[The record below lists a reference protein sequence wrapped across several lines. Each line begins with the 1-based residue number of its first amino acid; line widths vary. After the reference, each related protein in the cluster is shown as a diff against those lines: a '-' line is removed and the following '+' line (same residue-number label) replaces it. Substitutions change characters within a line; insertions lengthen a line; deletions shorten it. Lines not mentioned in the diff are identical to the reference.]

1 MNAPQA
7 GTVVE
12 LWERGAARSLT
23 ERGLLL
29 MEFALPES
37 APEERMRL
45 SIGHRDSCLMDL
57 RQRLF
62 GSAVETVS
70 ACDACGVPISIDFDV
85 DHVRAPHAAP
95 GTVVELSVGGRELRF
110 RLPDSTDLLAI
121 EDEADADRAERRLLR
136 RCLVADE
143 SGEPAR
149 AEAEA
154 ERISQALAD
163 ADPQAELILRTVCPD
178 CGAVAD
184 SRFDIVLHLWSE
196 IEDWVAG
203 LLEEVA
209 RLAARYGWS
218 ERDILAMSHA
228 RRQVYL
234 DLIGADPA

>member
-12 LWERGAARSLT
+12 MWERGAARSLT

-37 APEERMRL
+37 APEERSRL
-45 SIGHRDSCLMDL
+45 SIGHRDSCLIDL

-70 ACDACGVPISIDFDV
+70 ACTECGVPIAVDFDV

-95 GTVVELSVGGRELRF
+95 GTVVELSVGDRGLRF
-110 RLPDSTDLLAI
+110 RLPNSADLLAI
-121 EDEADADRAERRLLR
+121 EGERDPDRAERRLLG
-136 RCLVADE
+136 RCLVGHEADD
-143 SGEPAR
+143 ATR

-154 ERISQALAD
+154 ERISKALAD
-163 ADPQAELILRTVCPD
+163 ADPQAELILRIVCPD

-203 LLEEVA
+203 LLEDVG

-218 ERDILAMSHA
+218 ERDILAMSHV

-234 DLIGADPA
+234 DLIEADPA

>member
-12 LWERGAARSLT
+12 MWERGAARSLT

-37 APEERMRL
+37 APGERSEL

-62 GSAVETVS
+62 GSAVETAS
-70 ACDACGVPISIDFDV
+70 ACTGCGSPIAIEFDV

-95 GTVVELSVGGRELRF
+95 GTVVEVNVGDRRLRF
-110 RLPDSTDLLAI
+110 RLPNSTDLLAI
-121 EDEADADRAERRLLR
+121 EEETDPARAERRLLD
-136 RCLVADE
+136 RCLHGEEADD
-143 SGEPAR
+143 SAR
-149 AEAEA
+149 AQAEA
-154 ERISQALAD
+154 ERISKALAD
-163 ADPQAELILRTVCPD
+163 ADPQAELLLRIACPD

-196 IEDWVAG
+196 IEDWVSG
-203 LLEEVA
+203 LLEDVG

-218 ERDILAMSHA
+218 ERDILAMTHA

-234 DLIGADPA
+234 DLIEADPA